1 MGSLETSASGPPEP
15 PIRSAPSVIDQIRL
29 KLQDVRVIPGLFAGA
44 MSGTLVVIFSIS
56 LAALIFTGDLQRHL
70 PAGIGIAL
78 TSAAIIGIISTLGS
92 SFRPVIAAPQEN
104 TAVILA
110 LMAASISG
118 YIKRTDP
125 TADPLP
131 TIVAAIALT
140 AIVTGAFFLALGL
153 LRLGKIVRF
162 IPYPVVGGFLAGT
175 GWLLVTGS
183 FAVMTDIPIGLGLLK
198 TEALHLWLPGFLF
211 GAVLTLILRRYHHF
225 LLLPALLAGSIVIFY
240 AMLLAS
246 GTPVSK
252 AGEMGL
258 LLGKIP
264 SGGLWPP
271 MSLSAVTAVNWGVI
285 VRETGNVAATMI
297 LAAISILLNA
307 SGLELATEKEID
319 LDRELRTTGVAN
331 LATGLLGGMVG
342 YLSLSESTLNHR
354 AGANSRISGVMS
366 AVFCIAA
373 LVVGAQAVSY
383 FPKPVLGG
391 LLLFLGLAF
400 LVESV
405 YDAWFRLPRIEYA
418 LVILILFVVATVGF
432 LEGVATG
439 IVVSSILFAVNY
451 SRINVIK
458 HAISGVDLRSNVD
471 RRAIDE
477 RILEKKGGHIHIL
490 QLQGYIFFGTA
501 YNLLKEVVRRM
512 LTRTPLPVRYI
523 VLDFRHVDGLDSSA
537 VVSFARM
544 KKLAEAQLVTL
555 ILTELPASIRKQLER
570 GGCID
575 EESKPNKACRAFS
588 DLDHGLEWCE
598 GQLLITNTM
607 VRPKPTN
614 LARELEAMFQERDA
628 IPKLMTYLERVEAPD
643 NYKLFSQGEA
653 SDDMFL
659 IESGEATAWLELE
672 GGARRRLRT
681 MGPGTVVGES
691 GMYLR
696 ARRSATIVTNGPTIL
711 YRLSNEALA
720 RMTKEAPEVAAA
732 FHQFV
737 ARLLAERMVHATKA
751 VQKIFF

>member
-1 MGSLETSASGPPEP
+1 
-15 PIRSAPSVIDQIRL
+15 VIDQIRL
-29 KLQDVRVIPGLFAGA
+29 KLQDVRVLPGLFAGA
-44 MSGTLVVIFSIS
+44 MSGTIVIIFSIS
-56 LAALIFTGDLQRHL
+56 LAALIFTGDLSRNL

-78 TSAAIIGIISTLGS
+78 TSAAIIGVVSTLGS

-118 YIKRTDP
+118 YIKRADP
-125 TADPLP
+125 TADPFP

-140 AIVTGAFFLALGL
+140 AIVTGGFFLALGL

-175 GWLLVTGS
+175 GWLLVQGS
-183 FAVMTDIPIGLGLLK
+183 FSVMTDVPLGISAMPRLIQPDILLLWVPGL
-198 TEALHLWLPGFLF
+198 AF
-211 GAVLTLILRRYHHF
+211 GTILTLVLRRYHHY
-225 LLLPALLAGSIVIFY
+225 LLLPAMLVGSIALFY
-240 AMLLAS
+240 AILLAS
-246 GTPVSK
+246 GMPIAT
-252 AGEMGL
+252 AGKRGL
-258 LLGKIP
+258 LLGSIP

-271 MSLSAVTAVNWGVI
+271 ISLGAVASVNWPVL
-285 VRETGNVAATMI
+285 VREAGNVAAITI

-354 AGANSRISGVMS
+354 AGANSRLAGLTS
-366 AVFCIAA
+366 ALLCIVA
-373 LVVGAQAVSY
+373 LVVGAHTLSY

-405 YDAWFRLPRIEYA
+405 FDAWFRLPRIEYG
-418 LVILILFVVATVGF
+418 LVILILFVVASVGF
-432 LEGVATG
+432 LEGVAVG

-501 YNLLKEVVRRM
+501 YNLLKEVVQRM
-512 LTRTPLPVRYI
+512 LTKTPLPVRYV

-537 VVSFARM
+537 VVTFTRM
-544 KKLAEAQLVTL
+544 KKLAESQLVTL
-555 ILTELPASIRKQLER
+555 VLTELPPSIRKQLER
-570 GGCID
+570 GRVID
-575 EESKPNKACRAFS
+575 EESRPNKACRSFT

-607 VRPKPTN
+607 IRPKPTN
-614 LARELEAMFQERDA
+614 LARELEAVFQERDS

-643 NYKLFSQGEA
+643 GYELFRQGEA
-653 SDDMFL
+653 SDDLFL
-659 IESGEATAWLELE
+659 IESGEATAWLEIE
-672 GGARRRLRT
+672 GRARRRLRT

-691 GMYLR
+691 GMYLK
-696 ARRSATIVTNGPTIL
+696 ARRSATVMTNGPTIL
-711 YRLSNEALA
+711 YRLSNKALA
-720 RMTKEAPEVAAA
+720 LMTKEAPDVAAA

>member
-1 MGSLETSASGPPEP
+1 
-15 PIRSAPSVIDQIRL
+15 VIEQIRL

-56 LAALIFTGDLQRHL
+56 LAALIFAGDLQGHL

-110 LMAASISG
+110 LMATSISG
-118 YIKRTDP
+118 YIKGKDP

-140 AIVTGAFFLALGL
+140 AVVTGAFFLALGL

-183 FAVMTDIPIGLGLLK
+183 FSVMTDVPLGLGLLN
-198 TEALHLWLPGFLF
+198 TAALHLWLPGFLF
-211 GAVLTLILRRYHHF
+211 GCVLTLILRRYHHF
-225 LLLPALLAGSIVIFY
+225 LLLPALLAGSILIFY
-240 AMLLAS
+240 VILLAS

-271 MSLSAVTAVNWGVI
+271 MSLSAVAAVNWSVI
-285 VRETGNVAATMI
+285 VREAGNVAATMI

-366 AVFCIAA
+366 AVFCIGA

-405 YDAWFRLPRIEYA
+405 YDAWFRLPRVEYA

-477 RILEKKGGHIHIL
+477 RILEEGWAHPHPSAPGLHLLRHGLQPAEGGGAADAHADAAPGPLHRARFPARGRARL
-490 QLQGYIFFGTA
+490 VGRGELRAHEEARGGAARDAGADGAAPEHPQAARAGRLHRRGEPAEQSLPGVLGSRPRPRVGGGA
-501 YNLLKEVVRRM
+501 APHHEHDGEAEADEPGPRARGDVRRS
-512 LTRTPLPVRYI
+512 RRDP
-523 VLDFRHVDGLDSSA
+523 
-537 VVSFARM
+537 
-544 KKLAEAQLVTL
+544 EAY
-555 ILTELPASIRKQLER
+555 ELP
-570 GGCID
+570 
-575 EESKPNKACRAFS
+575 RA
-588 DLDHGLEWCE
+588 G
-598 GQLLITNTM
+598 
-607 VRPKPTN
+607 
-614 LARELEAMFQERDA
+614 
-628 IPKLMTYLERVEAPD
+628 
-643 NYKLFSQGEA
+643 
-653 SDDMFL
+653 
-659 IESGEATAWLELE
+659 
-672 GGARRRLRT
+672 GGARRLQAVLA
-681 MGPGTVVGES
+681 GPELG
-691 GMYLR
+691 
-696 ARRSATIVTNGPTIL
+696 
-711 YRLSNEALA
+711 
-720 RMTKEAPEVAAA
+720 
-732 FHQFV
+732 
-737 ARLLAERMVHATKA
+737 
-751 VQKIFF
+751 

>member
-1 MGSLETSASGPPEP
+1 MKGPPEP
-15 PIRSAPSVIDQIRL
+15 PPGPSSLADQVRL
-29 KLQDVRVIPGLFAGA
+29 QLQDVRVLPGLFAGA
-44 MSGTLVVIFSIS
+44 MSGIIVIIFSIS
-56 LAALIFTGDLQRHL
+56 LAALIFRGDLAGHL

-78 TSAAIIGIISTLGS
+78 ASAAIIGIVSTLGS
-92 SFRPVIAAPQEN
+92 SFRPIIAAPQEN
-104 TAVILA
+104 TAVIIS
-110 LMAASISG
+110 LMAASISAYMKG
-118 YIKRTDP
+118 ADP
-125 TADPLP
+125 TADPFP
-131 TIVAAIALT
+131 TIVIAIALT
-140 AIVTGAFFLALGL
+140 AVVAGAFFLALGM
-153 LRLGKIVRF
+153 LRLGKVVRF

-175 GWLLVTGS
+175 GWLLFQGS
-183 FAVMTDIPIGLGLLK
+183 FSVMAGNSLTPAEIPLLFQPGVFMS
-198 TEALHLWLPGFLF
+198 WVPGFGF
-211 GAVLTLILRRYHHF
+211 GVVLTVVLRRYHHF
-225 LLLPALLAGSIVIFY
+225 LLLPALLVASIVIFY
-240 AMLLAS
+240 ALLLGT
-246 GTPVSK
+246 GTPIAVASQK
-252 AGEMGL
+252 GL
-258 LLGKIP
+258 LLGSIP

-271 MSLSAVTAVNWGVI
+271 LTLGAIAEVNWAVI
-285 VRETGNVAATMI
+285 PRQLGNVFAITI
-297 LAAISILLNA
+297 LASISILLNA

-354 AGANSRISGVMS
+354 AGANSRLAGITS
-366 AVFCIAA
+366 ALLCVLA
-373 LVVGAQAVSY
+373 LVVGAQTLSY

-405 YDAWFRLPRIEYA
+405 YDAYFRLPRVEYG
-418 LVILILFVVATVGF
+418 LVLLILIAVAWIGF
-432 LEGVATG
+432 LEGVAVG

-451 SRINVIK
+451 SRINVVK

-501 YNLLKEVVRRM
+501 YNLLKEVVRRI
-512 LTRTPLPVRYI
+512 LSKTPLPVRYV

-544 KKLAEAQLVTL
+544 KKLAESQLVML
-555 ILTELPASIRKQLER
+555 CLAELPPNIMKQLVR

-575 EESKPNKACRAFS
+575 PESKPNRASRAFP
-588 DLDHGLEWCE
+588 DLDHALEWCE
-598 GQLLITNTM
+598 SQLLITNTM
-607 VRPKPTN
+607 VRPKPTS
-614 LARELEAMFQERDA
+614 LARELEQSFPDA
-628 IPKLMTYLERVEAPD
+628 ATVPLLMSYLERVEAAAG
-643 NYKLFSQGEA
+643 YELFRQGEM
-653 SDDMFL
+653 SDDMYL

-681 MGPGTVVGES
+681 MGSGTVVGES

-696 ARRSATIVTNGPTIL
+696 AKRSATVMTNGPSIL
-711 YRLSNEALA
+711 YRLSNESLA
-720 RMTKEAPEVAAA
+720 RMTADAPHVAAA

-751 VQKIFF
+751 VQKIFY